1 MCIRNPGEHP
11 VFGGLPLLYRWLN
24 TGALNTKQDTKDAEK
39 ADIDEIDNITVRQM
53 TRNLRPYSLIE

>member
-1 MCIRNPGEHP
+1 
-11 VFGGLPLLYRWLN
+11 LN